1 MRYFKKDV
9 KLVIALLALSV
20 VFYVLNYALFRRG
33 EDILFY
39 LIEDVAFLFV
49 QVLLVTL
56 IIQSILDQRDQSARM
71 EKMNMVI
78 GAFFSEVGTSLLALF
93 SEWGPDRVKLAEELK
108 VGKEWTVKDF
118 AKVMRWLDGY
128 SYELDPQ
135 KADWLQLRVLLLAKR
150 EFLLR
155 LMENPNLLEHE
166 DFTGLLQ
173 AVFHLTEELSARSDL
188 TNLPPADLRH
198 LAGDVKRV
206 YLPLVRQWLHY
217 MRHLQKHYPYLF
229 SLAARLNPFDSN
241 ASAIIRE

>member
-1 MRYFKKDV
+1 MRSFKKDV
-9 KLVIALLALSV
+9 KLVTALLALSV
-20 VFYVLNYALFRRG
+20 FFFVLNYALFRRG

-56 IIQSILDQRDQSARM
+56 IIQSILDQRDKAARM
-71 EKMNMVI
+71 DKMNMVI

-93 SEWGPDRVKLAEELK
+93 SGWGPDRAKLAEELK
-108 VGKEWTVKDF
+108 VGQAWTARDF
-118 AKVMRWLDGY
+118 AKVLRWLDDY
-128 SYELDPQ
+128 SFELDLQ
-135 KADWLQLRVLLLAKR
+135 KADWPQLKTRLLAQR

-173 AVFHLTEELSARSDL
+173 AVFHLTEEMSARSDL

-198 LAGDVKRV
+198 LEGDVKRV

>member
-1 MRYFKKDV
+1 MRYFKKDI
-9 KLVIALLALSV
+9 KLVVALLALSV

-56 IIQSILDQRDQSARM
+56 IIQSILDQRDKAARM

-93 SEWGPDRVKLAEELK
+93 SGWGPDCARMAEELR
-108 VGKEWTVKDF
+108 VGQAWTARDF
-118 AKVMRWLDGY
+118 AKVLRWLDGY
-128 SYELDPQ
+128 AYELDPQ
-135 KADWLQLRVLLLAKR
+135 RADWPKLKALLLSRR

-173 AVFHLTEELSARSDL
+173 AVFHLTEEMSARSDL

-241 ASAIIRE
+241 ASAVIRE